1 MSTARNTAND
11 GAPLRVAVII
21 GSTREGRAGAAIAEW
36 FADQI
41 RRRDDYELDLVD
53 LAEEPL
59 PVVLPD
65 SDTVP
70 EPVASLGRR
79 LAAADAFVIVTP
91 EYNHGYPASLKNA
104 IDWFYDEWSA
114 KPVAFVSYAGRSQGL
129 RSVEQLRQVFVE
141 VHAMTTRDGVSI
153 DLGRVD
159 EHGRPTEAGI
169 DGAAKLTL
177 DGLAWWGRALRE
189 ARTAHPYTA

>member
-1 MSTARNTAND
+1 MSTARETTGD
-11 GAPLRVAVII
+11 ETPLRVAVII
-21 GSTREGRAGAAIAEW
+21 GSVREGRAGTAIAEW
-36 FADQI
+36 FTGQV

-70 EPVASLGRR
+70 EPVTNLSRR

-114 KPVAFVSYAGRSQGL
+114 KPVAFVSYAGRSQGI

-153 DLGRVD
+153 DLERVD
-159 EHGRPTEAGI
+159 EHGWPTEAGI
-169 DGAAKLTL
+169 DGAAKLAL
-177 DGLAWWGRALRE
+177 DELAWWGRALRE
-189 ARTAHPYTA
+189 ARAVHPYTA